1 MKFQSFELNNHILT
15 VTLSNLLKSR
25 GLDDHGFL
33 QRKHRKIILQSKTF
47 RNERVRSSR
56 IKQNHCRY
64 CVDRK
69 RTEYDIRSI
78 LCLLL
83 SHVVQMTLPVVV
95 VGIEIVSLGR

>member
-1 MKFQSFELNNHILT
+1 MKLQSFELNDHILT
-15 VTLSNLLKSR
+15 VILSNLLNPR
-25 GLDDHGFL
+25 GLDGHGFL

-47 RNERVRSSR
+47 RDERVRSSR

-78 LCLLL
+78 LCLLFGY
-83 SHVVQMTLPVVV
+83 VVQMTLPVVI